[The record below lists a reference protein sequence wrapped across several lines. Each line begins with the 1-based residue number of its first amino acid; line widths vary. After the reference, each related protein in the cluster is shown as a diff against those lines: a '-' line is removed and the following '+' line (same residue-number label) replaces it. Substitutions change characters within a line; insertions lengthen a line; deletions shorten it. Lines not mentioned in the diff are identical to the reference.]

1 MTGYTG
7 VPRLFLTAS
16 VWLFAQSGWSAPVIV
31 DQPKQAFSARPRIA
45 LIIDDLGNA
54 LQAGKRT
61 AALDGPVACAILPHT
76 PFGQA
81 IAQRAFLVGKE
92 VLLHLPLQP
101 VEQLEPASSG
111 TIIIDNTRT
120 QLLRIFEADIVS
132 IPHVVGVSNHMGSLL
147 TRHPGHMEWL
157 MDAVKAHGNLFFV
170 DSYTT
175 VSSVALQ
182 LARER
187 GVPAI
192 RRDVFLD
199 NVPTEAAIDREFRRL
214 KQRARKNGIAVGIG
228 HPYPE
233 TLQYLEQVLPTLMDE
248 GIELVSVGRLVDLT
262 VDGQTVDGR
271 TMGRQTDKQPS
282 RWEGAFVQK

>member
-7 VPRLFLTAS
+7 LPRLFAITLF
-16 VWLFAQSGWSAPVIV
+16 WLLVQSGWLDPAFA
-31 DQPKQAFSARPRIA
+31 DQPDSEFSGTVRIA
-45 LIIDDLGNA
+45 LIIDDLGNT

-61 AALDGPVACAILPHT
+61 AALNGPVACAILPHT
-76 PFGQA
+76 PFGQT
-81 IAQRAFLVGKE
+81 IAQQAFLSGKE

-101 VEQLEPASSG
+101 VEHSETTGLG

-120 QLLRIFEADIVS
+120 QLVRIFEADIVS
-132 IPHVVGVSNHMGSLL
+132 IPHVIGVSNHMGSLL

-187 GVPAI
+187 GVPSI

-199 NVPTEAAIDREFRRL
+199 NVPTAAAIDEEFRRL
-214 KQRARKNGIAVGIG
+214 KRRAKKHGIAVGIG

-233 TLQYLEQVLPTLMDE
+233 TLHYLEQVLPTLIDE
-248 GIELVSVGRLVDLT
+248 GIELVSVGRLIGQDLNERKT
-262 VDGQTVDGR
+262 SRRDDMHSGYW
-271 TMGRQTDKQPS
+271 DK
-282 RWEGAFVQK
+282 GYVQE

>member
-1 MTGYTG
+1 MTGL
-7 VPRLFLTAS
+7 PRIFFTTLI
-16 VWLFAQSGWSAPVIV
+16 WLFVQSGWIDAAAAERADS
-31 DQPKQAFSARPRIA
+31 DLSARPRIA
-45 LIIDDLGNA
+45 IIIDDLGNA
-54 LQAGKRT
+54 MRAGERT
-61 AALDGPVACAILPHT
+61 AALDGPIACAILPHT
-76 PFGQA
+76 PFGQI
-81 IAQRAFLVGKE
+81 IARQAFLSGKE
-92 VLLHLPLQP
+92 VLLHLPLQA
-101 VEQLEPASSG
+101 VEPFELTGSG
-111 TIIIDNTRT
+111 TIEIDNTRT
-120 QLLRIFEADIVS
+120 QLVRIFEADMVS

-199 NVPTEAAIDREFRRL
+199 NVPVEAEIDREFRRL
-214 KQRARKNGIAVGIG
+214 KKRAKKNGFAVGIG

-233 TLQYLEQVLPTLMDE
+233 TLRYLEQVLPTLTDE
-248 GIELVSVGRLVDLT
+248 GIELVSVGRLIGRDLADLRARDRDSGHT
-262 VDGQTVDGR
+262 GR
-271 TMGRQTDKQPS
+271 
-282 RWEGAFVQK
+282 WVEAHVQE

>member
-1 MTGYTG
+1 MTGDTG
-7 VPRLFLTAS
+7 LSRLFLTALF
-16 VWLFAQSGWSAPVIV
+16 WLIVQSGWSDSAIA
-31 DQPKQAFSARPRIA
+31 DQPQSDFSGTPRIA

-54 LQAGKRT
+54 LKAGERT
-61 AALDGPVACAILPHT
+61 AALNGPVACAILPHT
-76 PFGQA
+76 PFGQT
-81 IAQRAFLVGKE
+81 IAQQAFLAGKE

-101 VEQLEPASSG
+101 VEQLEATGSG

-120 QLLRIFEADIVS
+120 QLHRIFTADIVS

-182 LARER
+182 LAQER
-187 GVPAI
+187 GVPSI

-199 NVPTEAAIDREFRRL
+199 NVPTEAAISREFRRL
-214 KQRARKNGIAVGIG
+214 IKRARKNGVAVGIG

-233 TLQYLEQVLPTLMDE
+233 TLQYLEQVLPALTTE
-248 GIELVSVGRLVDLT
+248 GIELVSIGSLI
-262 VDGQTVDGR
+262 GQPVDGR
-271 TMGRQTDKQPS
+271 TAGRVVDKHAGQ
-282 RWEGAFVQK
+282 WVGVVVQE

>member
-1 MTGYTG
+1 MTGATG
-7 VPRLFLTAS
+7 LPRLILAALF
-16 VWLFAQSGWSAPVIV
+16 WLVVQSGWSHSAVA
-31 DQPKQAFSARPRIA
+31 DQRLPEQSSAPRIA

-54 LQAGKRT
+54 LHAGERT
-61 AALDGPVACAILPHT
+61 AALHGPVACAILPHT
-76 PFGQA
+76 PFGET
-81 IAQRAFLVGKE
+81 IAQWAHLAGKE

-101 VEQLEPASSG
+101 VEQVAAAGSG
-111 TIIIDNTRT
+111 TIIIDNTRM

-157 MDAVKAHGNLFFV
+157 MDAVKAHGDLFFV

-187 GVPAI
+187 GVRSI

-199 NVPTEAAIDREFRRL
+199 NVPTEAEIDREFRRL
-214 KQRARKNGIAVGIG
+214 MKRARKNGIAVGIG

-233 TLQYLEQVLPTLMDE
+233 TLRYLERILPTLTKE
-248 GIELVSVGRLVDLT
+248 GIELVSIGQLIDQPVEKWTAGRRSDE
-262 VDGQTVDGR
+262 
-271 TMGRQTDKQPS
+271 S
-282 RWEGAFVQK
+282 AESWERAVVQK